1 MKTLTLVLFLG
12 LLLAALACA
21 APPAAPTTPAPTPL
35 RLPTVTPTI
44 PAVVANPPAAVTPV
58 NPYPTPAAGPA
69 DSGRQETGEPRRAI
83 FDNEEELRHGDGSS
97 AGVKPVWGCSGGTGA
112 DTSDPLEGLASYE
125 YDHPSVS
132 QLQCE
137 AVAQRRWRAQRP

>member
-1 MKTLTLVLFLG
+1 MKALTLVLFPV

-21 APPAAPTTPAPTPL
+21 APPAAPTSPPPTPM
-35 RLPTVTPTI
+35 RLPTVTPTL
-44 PAVVANPPAAVTPV
+44 PAAATPV
-58 NPYPTPAAGPA
+58 NSYPTPAADPA
-69 DSGRQETGEPRRAI
+69 AIDRQDTVEPRRAI
-83 FDNEEELRHGDGSS
+83 FDNEEELRHGDGGN

-125 YDHPSVS
+125 YDRPSAS

-137 AVAQRRWRAQRP
+137 AAAQRRWRAQRR

>member
-1 MKTLTLVLFLG
+1 MKTLTLVLFPA

-21 APPAAPTTPAPTPL
+21 APPAAPTTPPPTPM
-35 RLPTVTPTI
+35 RLPTVTPPLPTAI
-44 PAVVANPPAAVTPV
+44 ADPPAAATSA
-58 NPYPTPAAGPA
+58 NAYPTPAAGPTAA
-69 DSGRQETGEPRRAI
+69 DQQYAVEPRRAI
-83 FDNEEELRHGDGSS
+83 FDNEEELRHGDGGS

-125 YDHPSVS
+125 YDRPRAS

-137 AVAQRRWRAQRP
+137 AAAQRQWRAQRR

>member
-1 MKTLTLVLFLG
+1 MKALTLVLFLG

-21 APPAAPTTPAPTPL
+21 APPAAPTSPPPTPM

-44 PAVVANPPAAVTPV
+44 PAAVADLPAAAIPV
-58 NPYPTPAAGPA
+58 NPYPTPAAGPVNA
-69 DSGRQETGEPRRAI
+69 DRQDTVEPRRAI
-83 FDNEEELRHGDGSS
+83 FDNEEELRHGDGGS

-125 YDHPSVS
+125 YDRPSAG

-137 AVAQRRWRAQRP
+137 AAAQRQWRAQRR

>member
-1 MKTLTLVLFLG
+1 MKALTLVLFPV

-21 APPAAPTTPAPTPL
+21 APPAAPAAPLPTPM

-44 PAVVANPPAAVTPV
+44 PAAVAGPPAAAIPV

-69 DSGRQETGEPRRAI
+69 AIDRQETVEPRRAI
-83 FDNEEELRHGDGSS
+83 FDNEDELRLGDGGS
-97 AGVKPVWGCSGGTGA
+97 GVVKPVWGCSGGTGA

-125 YDHPSVS
+125 YDRPSAG

-137 AVAQRRWRAQRP
+137 AAAQRRWRAQRR

>member
-1 MKTLTLVLFLG
+1 MKALTLVLFLG

-21 APPAAPTTPAPTPL
+21 APPAAPTSPPPTPL
-35 RLPTVTPTI
+35 RLPTVTPTR
-44 PAVVANPPAAVTPV
+44 PAAVADPPAAATPV
-58 NPYPTPAAGPA
+58 NPYSTPAAGPA
-69 DSGRQETGEPRRAI
+69 AVDRQETVEPRRAI
-83 FDNEEELRHGDGSS
+83 FDNEDELRHGNGGN

-125 YDHPSVS
+125 YDRPSAS

-137 AVAQRRWRAQRP
+137 AAAQRRWRAQRR